1 VLLGAKKRDP
11 KASLA
16 RHDYGAL
23 KPDSPGWGMNTV
35 IGVQR
40 RWRFFFVVMA
50 AAVIAAVFA
59 GFEPTFYFR
68 GFHSQTRPMSV
79 LLHVHGIVFSVWVAL
94 FLAQTV
100 LIARG
105 NYRWHRR
112 LGWILVGVAAAM
124 IVLVILAMVEELR
137 RVNGFPPPPL
147 AIALSV
153 FDILVFG
160 ILVGSAL
167 YLRRL
172 PDWHKRLMLFAT
184 IVLLGAPMFRVV
196 THRFEIH
203 SGTTAGVVSTLM
215 VDAFFIPCLAYDLIT
230 RRAVHPAYL
239 LGIGLIV
246 ADQLAQIAVVDWA
259 PWINF
264 ATAMQRLVS

>member
-1 VLLGAKKRDP
+1 
-11 KASLA
+11 
-16 RHDYGAL
+16 
-23 KPDSPGWGMNTV
+23 MNTV
-35 IGVQR
+35 IGAQR
-40 RWRFFFVVMA
+40 RGHFFFVVMA
-50 AAVIAAVFA
+50 TAVIAVVFS

-79 LLHVHGIVFSVWVAL
+79 LLHVHGIIFSVWVVL
-94 FLAQTV
+94 FLAQTL

-112 LGWILVGVAAAM
+112 LGWALAGVAAAM

-147 AIALSV
+147 ALALSA

-160 ILVGSAL
+160 VLVGSAL

-172 PDWHKRLMLFAT
+172 PDWHKRLMISAT

-196 THRFEIH
+196 THRFGIH
-203 SGTTAGVVSTLM
+203 DGTMIGVLSTLM
-215 VDAFFIPCLAYDLIT
+215 VDAFFIPCVAYDLIT
-230 RRAVHPAYL
+230 RRAIHPAYL

-246 ADQLAQIAVVDWA
+246 ADQIAQIEVVDWT
-259 PWINF
+259 PWIDF
-264 ATAMQRLVS
+264 STAMQRLVN

>member
-1 VLLGAKKRDP
+1 
-11 KASLA
+11 
-16 RHDYGAL
+16 
-23 KPDSPGWGMNTV
+23 MNTV

-40 RWRFFFVVMA
+40 RWHFFFVVMA

-68 GFHSQTRPMSV
+68 GFHTQTRPMSV
-79 LLHVHGIVFSVWVAL
+79 LLHVHGIVFSVWVIL
-94 FLAQTV
+94 FLAQTL

-112 LGWILVGVAAAM
+112 LGWALVAVAAAM

-137 RVNGFPPPPL
+137 RVSGFPPPPL
-147 AIALSV
+147 ALALSA

-160 ILVGSAL
+160 ILVSSAL

-172 PDWHKRLMLFAT
+172 PDWHKRLMTSAT

-196 THRFEIH
+196 THRFGIH
-203 SGTTAGVVSTLM
+203 DGTMIDVLSTLM
-215 VDAFFIPCLAYDLIT
+215 VDVFFIPCVVYDLIT

-246 ADQLAQIAVVDWA
+246 ADQIAQIEVIDWA

-264 ATAMQRLVS
+264 SLAMQRLVS